1 MPPRKGGV
9 TVGGLRR
16 PADAI
21 DLDTLPGYFIR
32 RQQQIAVAIFLE
44 EAEQQGLTPVQFAAL
59 LTVARQPEL
68 DQRSLAATIGL
79 DTSTVASVID
89 RLEAR
94 NLMRRQPSRQDRR
107 LRLLTTTPE
116 GLALLD
122 EVEPGVLRAQ
132 ERILAPLSRAE
143 KKHFLNL
150 LMKLVQ
156 GNNGFSR
163 APSASSDRSASE
175 D

>member
-1 MPPRKGGV
+1 MPPRKGTGP
-9 TVGGLRR
+9 RR

-44 EAEQQGLTPVQFAAL
+44 EAEPQGLTPVQFAAL
-59 LTVARQPEL
+59 LTVARQPGL

-94 NLMRRQPSRQDRR
+94 GLMTRQPSLEDRR
-107 LRLLTTTPE
+107 LRLLNATPE

-132 ERILAPLSRAE
+132 ERILAPLTSTE
-143 KKHFLNL
+143 KKEFLRM

-156 GNNGFSR
+156 GNNGYSR
-163 APSASSDRSASE
+163 APSASSDRSA
-175 D
+175 DPN

>member
-1 MPPRKGGV
+1 MPPRKANGP
-9 TVGGLRR
+9 RR
-16 PADAI
+16 PAHAI
-21 DLDTLPGYFIR
+21 DLDTRPGYLIR

-59 LTVARQPEL
+59 LTVARQPGL

-94 NLMRRQPSRQDRR
+94 GLMKRQPSLEDRR
-107 LRLLTTTPE
+107 LRLLTATPE
-116 GLALLD
+116 GVALLD

-132 ERILAPLSRAE
+132 ERILGPLTPTERQE
-143 KKHFLNL
+143 FLRL

-156 GNNGFSR
+156 GNNGYSR

>member
-1 MPPRKGGV
+1 MPPRKGNGP
-9 TVGGLRR
+9 RR

-44 EAEQQGLTPVQFAAL
+44 EAERQALTPVQFAAL
-59 LTVARQPEL
+59 LTVARQPAL
-68 DQRSLAATIGL
+68 DQRRL

-94 NLMRRQPSRQDRR
+94 HLMRRQPSLEDRR
-107 LRLLTTTPE
+107 LRLLTATTE

-132 ERILAPLSRAE
+132 ERIMAPLSATE
-143 KKHFLNL
+143 KQEFLKL

-156 GNNGFSR
+156 GNNGYSR
-163 APSASSDRSASE
+163 APSASSDRSAAE

>member
-1 MPPRKGGV
+1 MPPRKGNGA
-9 TVGGLRR
+9 RR

-44 EAEQQGLTPVQFAAL
+44 EAERQALTPVQFAAL

-79 DTSTVASVID
+79 DTSSVASVID

-94 NLMRRQPSRQDRR
+94 DLMRRQPSLEDRR
-107 LRLLTTTPE
+107 LRLLTATPE

-122 EVEPGVLRAQ
+122 EAEPGVLRAQ
-132 ERILAPLSRAE
+132 ERILAPLSPTE
-143 KKHFLNL
+143 KQTFLKL

-156 GNNGFSR
+156 GNNGYSR
-163 APSASSDRSASE
+163 APSASSDRSPVE

>member
-1 MPPRKGGV
+1 MPPRKGNGP
-9 TVGGLRR
+9 RR

-89 RLEAR
+89 RLETR
-94 NLMRRQPSRQDRR
+94 NLMRRQPSLEDRR
-107 LRLLTTTPE
+107 LRLLTATPE

-132 ERILAPLSRAE
+132 ERILAPLSPSE
-143 KKHFLNL
+143 KKGFLKL

-156 GNNGFSR
+156 GNNGYSR
-163 APSASSDRSASE
+163 APSASSDSSAG
-175 D
+175 DD

>member
-1 MPPRKGGV
+1 MPPRKANGP
-9 TVGGLRR
+9 RR

-59 LTVARQPEL
+59 LTVARQPGL

-94 NLMRRQPSRQDRR
+94 GLMKRQPSLEDRR
-107 LRLLTTTPE
+107 LRLLTATPE
-116 GLALLD
+116 GVALLD

-132 ERILAPLSRAE
+132 ERILGPLTPTERQE
-143 KKHFLNL
+143 FLRL

-156 GNNGFSR
+156 GNNGYSR

>member
-1 MPPRKGGV
+1 MPPRKGNGP
-9 TVGGLRR
+9 RR

-44 EAEQQGLTPVQFAAL
+44 EAEPQGLTPVQFAAL
-59 LTVARQPEL
+59 LTVARQPGL

-94 NLMRRQPSRQDRR
+94 GLMRRQRSTEDRR
-107 LRLLTTTPE
+107 LRLLDTTRE
-116 GLALLD
+116 GLSLLD

-132 ERILAPLSRAE
+132 ERILAPLTPSERKE
-143 KKHFLNL
+143 YLRL
-150 LMKLVQ
+150 LLKLVQ
-156 GNNGFSR
+156 GNNGYSR
-163 APSASSDRSASE
+163 APSASSDRSAS
-175 D
+175 DT

>member
-1 MPPRKGGV
+1 MPPRKGHGP
-9 TVGGLRR
+9 RR

-44 EAEQQGLTPVQFAAL
+44 EAEPQGLTPVQFAAL
-59 LTVARQPEL
+59 LTVARQPGL

-94 NLMRRQPSRQDRR
+94 GLMRRQPSLEDRR
-107 LRLLTTTPE
+107 LRLLTATPA
-116 GLALLD
+116 GITLLD

-132 ERILAPLSRAE
+132 ERILAPLSAE
-143 KKHFLNL
+143 ERRHFLQL

-163 APSASSDRSASE
+163 APSSRSDRGAAE

>member
-1 MPPRKGGV
+1 MPARKGAGP
-9 TVGGLRR
+9 RR

-21 DLDTLPGYFIR
+21 DLDALPGYFIR

-44 EAEQQGLTPVQFAAL
+44 EAEPHGVTPVQFAAL
-59 LTVARQPEL
+59 LTVARQPGL

-94 NLMRRQPSRQDRR
+94 GLMTRQPSLEDRR
-107 LRLLTTTPE
+107 LRLLHATPA

-122 EVEPGVLRAQ
+122 EVEPGVVRAQ
-132 ERILAPLSRAE
+132 ERILGPLAPAE
-143 KKHFLNL
+143 RTEFLRL

-156 GNNGFSR
+156 GNNGYSR
-163 APSASSDRSASE
+163 APSASSDRSANE
-175 D
+175 DLR

>member
-1 MPPRKGGV
+1 MPPRKANGA
-9 TVGGLRR
+9 RR

-44 EAEQQGLTPVQFAAL
+44 EAERQALTPVQFAAL

-94 NLMRRQPSRQDRR
+94 DLMRRQPSLEDRR
-107 LRLLTTTPE
+107 LRLLTATPE

-122 EVEPGVLRAQ
+122 EAEPGVLRAQ
-132 ERILAPLSRAE
+132 ERILAPLSPTE
-143 KKHFLNL
+143 KQTFLKL

-156 GNNGFSR
+156 GNNGYSR
-163 APSASSDRSASE
+163 APSASSDRSPVE

>member
-1 MPPRKGGV
+1 M
-9 TVGGLRR
+9 
-16 PADAI
+16 
-21 DLDTLPGYFIR
+21 
-32 RQQQIAVAIFLE
+32 
-44 EAEQQGLTPVQFAAL
+44 
-59 LTVARQPEL
+59 
-68 DQRSLAATIGL
+68 QRSR
-79 DTSTVASVID
+79 S
-89 RLEAR
+89 R
-94 NLMRRQPSRQDRR
+94 NLMRRQPSLQDRR

-143 KKHFLNL
+143 KKQFLNL

-163 APSASSDRSASE
+163 APSASSDRSAAE